1 VELRDQLDLTDF
13 LVRQEAR
20 DLRDPVESRVR
31 AVLLVPQELLD
42 RRGLRVPQDLLDH
55 LECQAQRVRQDQTGS
70 LVPRVNRVFRVPADL
85 REDQDQR
92 VL

>member
-1 VELRDQLDLTDF
+1 VELRVQRDLTDF
-13 LVRQEAR
+13 LVRLEAR
-20 DLRDPVESRVR
+20 ELRDPAESRVR
-31 AVLLVPQELLD
+31 AVLLVPEELPD
-42 RRGLRVPQDLLDH
+42 RRGLQVHQDLLDH
-55 LECQAQRVRQDQTGS
+55 LECRAQRVRQDQTGS